1 MAPASPEDSEHA
13 LPQRQ
18 LDELKQTI
26 WQRRPILGEIMQKHG
41 DSFLFRYAQDFMEI
55 NACPLLDDRKHE
67 LIDTARDVLALRLGQ
82 DVADGVADQLR
93 RLPLVSTTD
102 HHGPIDHPFF
112 VNANIISAIPFLEY
126 GDPLRR
132 YLVVFSFASVSVNN
146 ASAYPR
152 GILFHGTTDRNEPL
166 IRLPLI
172 PDKLKMGVVYGMR
185 PYTRIDIDRAEAD
198 LEKKVRAGSVTTERG
213 QAVRDLLERYF
224 ADPGVLEAPDLASQI
239 TKINY
244 ELWPKLFH
252 RERTDGQSH
261 PESSLTVP
269 DLIYLEIETLVTEL
283 MLRRHLRNPASPF
296 AKLLFD
302 ETHKQLALKYFNN
315 LAGGFSLERDWGT
328 YMFWA
333 VDEKQRRVRLKLE
346 GETLVAVDGSLIYD
360 LTPDDIERLLREKKI
375 FPSMLLCY
383 LMVSMYYGMKC
394 LGGFSQVHD
403 LTMVKRAWIKFLE
416 DIDDPRQAEALE
428 PLQTKELGGDG
439 MVLAYLRTGDGNVV
453 PATGIDM
460 YLERSSTSFERY
472 VARSKSVTLS
482 EMMNPM
488 LPEMYVVLYPI
499 HERRPDLAA
508 LTPEHIMDLTGLKQK
523 FAHDLNP
530 EDLPPEAA
538 IRSVAT
544 EPPPAEPVPTMIPAE
559 KRVSA

>member
-1 MAPASPEDSEHA
+1 MASASPEDSEHVSS
-13 LPQRQ
+13 QRQ

-41 DSFLFRYAQDFMEI
+41 ESYLFRYAQDFMQI

-67 LIDTARDVLALRLGQ
+67 LIETVRDLLSARLGQ

-112 VNANIISAIPFLEY
+112 VNANIISAIPFLDY

-152 GILFHGTTDRNEPL
+152 GILFHGTTDRSEPL

-198 LEKKVRAGSVTTERG
+198 LEKKVRSGTVTPERG
-213 QAVRDLLERYF
+213 RAVRDLLETYF
-224 ADPGVLEAPDLASQI
+224 ADVEVLEAPDLAAQI

-252 RERTDGQSH
+252 PERPDADSR

-269 DLIYLEIETLVTEL
+269 DLVYLEIETLVTEL
-283 MLRRHLRNPASPF
+283 LLRRHLRDAQSPF
-296 AKLLFD
+296 GKLLFD
-302 ETHKQLALKYFNN
+302 ETYKQMALKYFNN
-315 LAGGFSLERDWGT
+315 LAGGFSLENNWGT

-346 GETLVAVDGSLIYD
+346 GQTLVAADGSLTYD
-360 LTPDDIERLLREKKI
+360 VTPDDIERLLREKKI

-383 LMVSMYYGMKC
+383 LMVAMYYGMKC

-403 LTMVKRAWIKFLE
+403 LTMVKRAWTKFLE
-416 DIDDPRQAEALE
+416 DIDDLRQAEALE

-460 YLERSSTSFERY
+460 YLERSSTSFEQY

-482 EMMNPM
+482 DMMNPM

-499 HERRPDLAA
+499 HERREDLAA
-508 LTPEHIMDLTGLKQK
+508 LTPEQVMELTGLKRK
-523 FAHDLNP
+523 FASELSP
-530 EDLPPEAA
+530 EEIPTDTDRRPGASEYQP
-538 IRSVAT
+538 VD
-544 EPPPAEPVPTMIPAE
+544 PVPNMVPAE
-559 KRVSA
+559 KRVSI